1 MTESHYL
8 ADILALLAAAIARF
22 RDAVHNRKERAA

>member
-1 MTESHYL
+1 MTKTHYL

-22 RDAVHNRKERAA
+22 RDAVHNREERAA

>member
-8 ADILALLAAAIARF
+8 ADILALPAAAIARF